1 MKIVRRFLVAPALA
15 RLIRKERGSA
25 RVAEGYFPTQSG
37 RNSHVSLEGD
47 QCHLVLVTTDQN
59 GGPVE
64 ERTEVPRAHADALF
78 DVCAGRTIYD
88 RARIAVGDGRE
99 ALVDRFAVPGALDLI
114 AVEFQDPDDAASF
127 LTPPW
132 FGPEVTADPS
142 YDPRH
147 VALGGLPA
155 VGDLP
160 LSNEALDA
168 LLDTLEDRLGRGRYA
183 QAPTARRPATDTSV
197 IDALRR
203 LASPD
208 QTGQNGPEAAAP
220 VETDTEAAP
229 VSIEAAPAWPLT
241 RQSYPRRAGEGETA
255 PDARIDDVIAT
266 LSQAL
271 VTPAAEAPAMPDVER
286 PVTRLR
292 RLGS

>member
-1 MKIVRRFLVAPALA
+1 
-15 RLIRKERGSA
+15 
-25 RVAEGYFPTQSG
+25 
-37 RNSHVSLEGD
+37 
-47 QCHLVLVTTDQN
+47 VLVTTDQN

-99 ALVDRFAVPGALDLI
+99 ALVDRFTIPGALDLI

-155 VGDLP
+155 AVDLP
-160 LSNEALDA
+160 LSNETLDA

-183 QAPTARRPATDTSV
+183 PTAAPTPRRPATDTSV

-208 QTGQNGPEAAAP
+208 QAGQSGAEAVPAAQ
-220 VETDTEAAP
+220 TDTEAAP
-229 VSIEAAPAWPLT
+229 VPADEPSARPLT
-241 RQSYPRRAGEGETA
+241 RRNYPPRAGEAETA
-255 PDARIDDVIAT
+255 PVAPAGDGSPGADARIDDVIAT

-271 VTPAAEAPAMPDVER
+271 GSTPGAEAEEPGPGMPDVER

>member
-1 MKIVRRFLVAPALA
+1 MKLPHPHAISVATRSSNRARAGPPLERIEGVRGSDMKIVRRFLVAPALA

-25 RVAEGYFPTQSG
+25 QVAEGYFPTQSE
-37 RNSHVSLEGD
+37 RNSHVSLEGA
-47 QCHLVLVTTDQN
+47 QCDLVLVTTDQN

-99 ALVDRFAVPGALDLI
+99 ALVDRFTVPGALDLI
-114 AVEFQDPDDAASF
+114 AVEFQDPDDARSF

-142 YDPRH
+142 YDPRN
-147 VALGGLPA
+147 VALGGLTA

-168 LLDTLEDRLGRGRYA
+168 LLDTLEDGLGRA
-183 QAPTARRPATDTSV
+183 QAPTPRRAATDISV

-208 QTGQNGPEAAAP
+208 QTGQNGPEAAA
-220 VETDTEAAP
+220 
-229 VSIEAAPAWPLT
+229 
-241 RQSYPRRAGEGETA
+241 
-255 PDARIDDVIAT
+255 
-266 LSQAL
+266 
-271 VTPAAEAPAMPDVER
+271 
-286 PVTRLR
+286 
-292 RLGS
+292 